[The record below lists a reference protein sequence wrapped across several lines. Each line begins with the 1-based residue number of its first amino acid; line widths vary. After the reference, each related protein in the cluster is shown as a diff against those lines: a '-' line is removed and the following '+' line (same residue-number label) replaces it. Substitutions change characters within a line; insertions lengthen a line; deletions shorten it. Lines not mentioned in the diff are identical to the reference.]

1 VTPSASR
8 PDRGRVVVRSQT
20 LNQHGAVLQQSTYKL
35 VVPRKA
41 V

>member
-1 VTPSASR
+1 
-8 PDRGRVVVRSQT
+8 VVVRSRT
-20 LNQHGAVLQQSTYKL
+20 LNQHGDVLQQSTYKL